1 MKKIP
6 SDFTYSKYGLTVR
19 LVREEDAAFIVK
31 LRTNKRL
38 SRFIHETDD
47 DIEKQK
53 EWIRKYKQRETEG
66 KDYYFIYFSG
76 VRPVG
81 VNRIYNITEES
92 STGGSWVCSED
103 AKMEESLATNFI
115 STEIREMFEIPIGPY
130 TVSKG
135 NTQVLKFHLRMG
147 AEIISDN
154 DEEYILSRNAEKYNE
169 MKEKYIKMLFNNQ

>member
-6 SDFTYSKYGLTVR
+6 SDFTFSKYGLTVR

-31 LRTNKRL
+31 LRTNKKL

-47 DIEKQK
+47 DVEKQK
-53 EWIRKYKQRETEG
+53 EWIREYKKREIEG

-76 VRPVG
+76 NRPVG
-81 VNRIYNITEES
+81 VNRIYNITDES

-115 STEIREMFEIPIGPY
+115 CTELCEMYDIPSGPY

-135 NTQVLKFHLRMG
+135 NNHVLKYHLLMG
-147 AEIISDN
+147 SEIISEDGY
-154 DEEYILSRNAEKYNE
+154 EYVLKGNRDKYN
-169 MKEKYIKMLFNNQ
+169 KAKSRFVKILFG